1 MRIRL
6 PVARLVSVLLF
17 AGLCGV
23 IASWALKLFS
33 PHAPIAPASAIG
45 QAQPPTDLSPAG
57 RLFGATPQTTTATAT
72 EAPSNVQVAGVLAGG
87 PNAVALL
94 AVDGK
99 PAKPFGLGET
109 IADGLKVTAINA
121 DSVTLDRRGQAV
133 KLPMPTRSSLAV
145 LNSAPPTPSPGMPAP
160 NAPGIQ
166 TLPGTGAP
174 MTPIPPAQADASNR
188 PLPPAGAA
196 AAPPEPQAP
205 PPGMPGLG
213 VPIPQGNAPLG
224 SVIPPVMMNAPMPG
238 QQSQP

>member
-6 PVARLVSVLLF
+6 PLARLVSVGLF
-17 AGLCGV
+17 AALCGV
-23 IASWALKLFS
+23 IASWALDLLG

-45 QAQPPTDLSPAG
+45 QAQPPTDLGPAG
-57 RLFGATPQTTTATAT
+57 SLFGATPQATSAT
-72 EAPSNVQVAGVLAGG
+72 VTQAPSNVQVAGVLAGG

-99 PAKPFGLGET
+99 PAKPFAIGET
-109 IADGLKVTAINA
+109 VADGLKVTAIGA

-133 KLPMPTRSSLAV
+133 KLPTPTRSSLAV
-145 LNSAPPTPSPGMPAP
+145 LNSAPPTPAPGMQSP
-160 NAPGIQ
+160 NGAGGQTMPGS
-166 TLPGTGAP
+166 GAP
-174 MTPIPPAQADASNR
+174 MAPMPQPDASNR

-196 AAPPEPQAP
+196 ASPPEPPPP
-205 PPGMPGLG
+205 PPGMPGAG

-224 SVIPPVMMNAPMPG
+224 AVIPPVMMNAPMPG

>member
-6 PVARLVSVLLF
+6 PVAKLVSVLLF

-45 QAQPPTDLSPAG
+45 QAQPPTDLGPAG
-57 RLFGATPQTTTATAT
+57 SLFGATPQATTATAT
-72 EAPSNVQVAGVLAGG
+72 QAPSNVQVAGVLAGG

-99 PAKPFGLGET
+99 PAKPFGLGDTVAE
-109 IADGLKVTAINA
+109 GLKVTAISA

-133 KLPMPTRSSLAV
+133 KLPMPSRSSLAV
-145 LNSAPPTPSPGMPAP
+145 LNSAPPTPAPGMPGSSASTVP
-160 NAPGIQ
+160 P
-166 TLPGTGAP
+166 LPGVAE
-174 MTPIPPAQADASNR
+174 ASNR

-196 AAPPEPQAP
+196 AAPQEPQAA
-205 PPGMPGLG
+205 PPGMPGSSL
-213 VPIPQGNAPLG
+213 PIPQGNAPLG
-224 SVIPPVMMNAPMPG
+224 AVIPPVMMNAPMPG